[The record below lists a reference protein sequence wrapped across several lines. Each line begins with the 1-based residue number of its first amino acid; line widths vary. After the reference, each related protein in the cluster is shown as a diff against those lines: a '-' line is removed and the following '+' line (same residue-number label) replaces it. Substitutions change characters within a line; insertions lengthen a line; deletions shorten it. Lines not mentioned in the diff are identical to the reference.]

1 MAPIRCCFDQT
12 AVWHSDAARGPST
25 PSFDH
30 LVGAGKDGCR
40 NVDAQRLR
48 GLEVDD
54 NVEFCR
60 QYHRQFGR
68 LLTLHNTADV
78 VTGLAV
84 GIGSA
89 GTIADE
95 AAGFCLLAISENR
108 RHAIARHQDD
118 QLNAL
123 TEEKGVGTYD
133 ECTDLLLLDSREGIL
148 YVTLG
153 AGIEN
158 Q

>member
-1 MAPIRCCFDQT
+1 MAPVPGDSPKTPAWHID
-12 AVWHSDAARGPST
+12 AVRGPST

-30 LVGAGKDGCR
+30 LVSAGEYGCR
-40 NVDAQRLR
+40 NIDAQRLR

-60 QYHRQFGR
+60 QYHRQFDR
-68 LLTLHNTADV
+68 LLTLHNPADV

-95 AAGFCLLAISENR
+95 AAGFGLLAISENR

-133 ECTDLLLLDSREGIL
+133 ECTDLLLLDGREGIL
-148 YVTLG
+148 YVALG